1 MAARGIL
8 NVVFWIVYSVLACGT
23 RNSVP
28 SFFLFS
34 DVKNHPDKKSILM
47 YLTTLFEAMSAD
59 QKQVFLEEVSESSEN
74 ELQVFISF
82 HFISIV

>member
-1 MAARGIL
+1 MAFGIQ
-8 NVVFWIVYSVLACGT
+8 
-23 RNSVP
+23 
-28 SFFLFS
+28 FLCSFS

-74 ELQVFISF
+74 ELQVCLLFSPF
-82 HFISIV
+82 SY